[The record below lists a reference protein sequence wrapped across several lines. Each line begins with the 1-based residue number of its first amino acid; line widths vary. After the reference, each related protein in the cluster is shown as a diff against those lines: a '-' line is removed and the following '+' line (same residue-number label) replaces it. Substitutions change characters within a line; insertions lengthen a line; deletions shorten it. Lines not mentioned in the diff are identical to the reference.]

1 MFVQIFQ
8 GRVSDAAGMRAALD
22 RWAGDATAANTLRGL
37 LTDLAQ
43 LESSATD
50 AQYELGCDSL
60 RAALSHTDLTQV
72 TEGIVQA
79 RRHFG
84 TWDSGDERSADNDL
98 IDRDLA
104 SEYGNSR

>member
-1 MFVQIFQ
+1 MSENYESVLE
-8 GRVSDAAGMRAALD
+8 AARQLSPEQQRRLAE
-22 RWAGDATAANTLRGL
+22 RL
-37 LTDLAQ
+37 LT
-43 LESSATD
+43 T
-50 AQYELGCDSL
+50 LG
-60 RAALSHTDLTQV
+60 RGQTAGAP
-72 TEGIVQA
+72 GKA